1 MEEIPW
7 SFKQFTTNDIVDPSK
22 LSNRLRNGLLQ
33 LRWEPHIR
41 LGWDAFLPR
50 GL

>member
-1 MEEIPW
+1 MEEISW
-7 SFKQFTTNDIVDPSK
+7 LSKKFTTNDIVNPSK

-41 LGWDAFLPR
+41 LGWDTFLPR